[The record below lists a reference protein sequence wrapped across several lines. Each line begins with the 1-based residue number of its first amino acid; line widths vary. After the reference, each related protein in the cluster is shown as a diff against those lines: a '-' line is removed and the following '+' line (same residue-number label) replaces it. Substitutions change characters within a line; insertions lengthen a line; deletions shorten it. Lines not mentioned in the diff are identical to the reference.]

1 MDAELRRVVENLKT
15 EAELTAEELQ
25 YFQFSSLNDVL
36 SILRTIQ
43 DKQAKTKRLTF
54 LRRIDPFLKTMT
66 EYGKVVEVFLNVSEF
81 LAFIWVTSNLS
92 DAFDSLLDTY
102 QQIGEQIPLLE
113 SYKSLFSENSFMK
126 SLLVMIYE
134 DITSFHIMAL
144 RYFRQSMWKQ
154 FFRANWKGF
163 STQLS
168 LLKDNLRRH
177 KSLIESRASIIEF
190 ETIQQLRTSALE
202 NFRELRSAETSRK
215 QAAVIKWLSPP
226 AVEAIHERHI
236 NARVSDPQSCRW
248 IFDDPS
254 FQNWSDPLYCSTP
267 LLWINGKPGAGKSV
281 LASTIIEEVKKT
293 NDVSVCFFYCGFDDL
308 ERNNFVS
315 LARSLLSQLLVQN
328 ISLLLPFEEKMSV
341 SGQVVL
347 TSSELSKDLLNTSL
361 RSQKTFIIL
370 DGIDE
375 CSRDQRK
382 DICQWF
388 KTVVDSLSRTE
399 QDEIRCLF
407 ISQDDGVGRKDLSML
422 PTISLTSEH
431 NLNDIERFS
440 RRWQDTI
447 EEKFGSLG
455 DDGLDITQEIKSCSQ
470 GDFMFAKCVLEELY
484 QQPTRAD
491 LLREWGS
498 DSFPDDLNQ
507 IYDRILKRVL
517 DCKGKVRNEVVKKL
531 LSWISVAKRPLR
543 WFEIQAAISIDL
555 DKGTINEENR
565 RLVESCKDLCAS
577 FVEVHEDQRVEL
589 VHSTV
594 KEEIIETYKVELDL
608 CLLSLA
614 YLNYPEFDS
623 CQNLEATKTA
633 LILGRYSFYEY
644 AVVSWVPH
652 LLSYLS
658 EENKDN
664 ARVEELQETVGQFL
678 DQHYVAD
685 EPILKVSK
693 DIVKKLSPFKDFP
706 FYDSLCQTV
715 VWSRKQLTIT
725 GASDGEANVLDFP
738 EITRT
743 MRQVLEEDI
752 GQTAAIL
759 EPFYGKKWFKCPKVY
774 CRHFYDGFAFQDDRE
789 KHVGRHERAFL
800 CTFEGCLI
808 ATIGCLSEQDLKKH
822 MRINHG
828 IQEEE
833 EDFPAVSYPNLNPSC
848 ITNREPV
855 LRCPMCPMNFR
866 RLTNLRAHLKMHVDK
881 RPFACTF
888 CRKEFA
894 RNPDRKQH
902 EQIHTGVRKVVCT
915 GCGKSFSRQTALERH
930 YMSKRGKKCLSE
942 GEKTNLNQS
951 LAQSSFTLP
960 RSTKG
965 STDQRQFDGAV
976 SGLHI
981 DMMDTDANMMGGDC

>member
-81 LAFIWVTSNLS
+81 LAFIWGPLKFLLQVTSNLS

-126 SLLVMIYE
+126 
-134 DITSFHIMAL
+134 
-144 RYFRQSMWKQ
+144 
-154 FFRANWKGF
+154 ANWKGF

-470 GDFMFAKCVLEELY
+470 GSFMFAKCVLEELY

-507 IYDRILKRVL
+507 MVL

-565 RLVESCKDLCAS
+565 RLVESLRLK
-577 FVEVHEDQRVEL
+577 
-589 VHSTV
+589 
-594 KEEIIETYKVELDL
+594 K
-608 CLLSLA
+608 
-614 YLNYPEFDS
+614 FDS